1 MFLIIF
7 LYIFAHR
14 TFRNRSIMKN
24 KTNIILTFQDY
35 FDVIDFDTLEL
46 KEKIAYVLFYV
57 TQIAALRKDM
67 TPNVISN
74 RINDQIRL
82 YHQRFPSDE
91 GEEIILTTVE
101 EVSKV
106 ISEDSSFF
114 IISSVGDHRGR
125 NKNELAYVLTKN
137 KNNELWKEFN
147 TNIKDVLNRCKK
159 KSIFEKA
166 WVTLFVFGFLL
177 LGAYIY
183 ISYEYNNNKINI
195 QNLSQPDFLEAVD
208 FQHCSDGEKGI
219 FFTYYITQLTQL
231 REDITPYVICERIAA
246 LKYKMPSVDKMTQ
259 YFEDSELVMRSQ
271 QRDSAFIMTKQGV
284 KKVEKRIISNSQK
297 DTITI
302 MWILNNVSAQT
313 VIGLL
318 SIIVGIITF
327 TFILG
332 FRASSLIKE

>member
-1 MFLIIF
+1 
-7 LYIFAHR
+7 
-14 TFRNRSIMKN
+14 MKN

-67 TPNVISN
+67 IPNIISH

-106 ISEDSSFF
+106 MSENPSYFA
-114 IISSVGDHRGR
+114 ISSR
-125 NKNELAYVLTKN
+125 NGNESAYVLTKN
-137 KNNELWKEFN
+137 KNDKLWKEFN
-147 TNIKDVLNRCKK
+147 SNIKDVLNRCKK
-159 KSIFEKA
+159 KSIFEKT
-166 WVTLFVFGFLL
+166 WVTLCLLGFLL

-195 QNLSQPDFLEAVD
+195 QSLSQPDFLEAVD

-231 REDITPYVICERIAA
+231 REDITPYVICERIAD
-246 LKYKMPSVDKMTQ
+246 LKYKMPSVDKMTH
-259 YFEDSELVMRSQ
+259 YFEDSDLVMKSQ
-271 QRDSAFIMTKQGV
+271 QRDSAFVMTKQGI
-284 KKVEKRIISNSQK
+284 KKVEKRIASNSQK

-302 MWILNNVSAQT
+302 RWILNNVSAQT

-318 SIIVGIITF
+318 SVIIGIITF
-327 TFILG
+327 TFVLG
-332 FRASSLIKE
+332 FRASSIIKE